1 MQKQGK
7 DNPDL
12 WMAAMSLL
20 NAANYFS
27 QKAPKE
33 FNLTDDTLIEMI
45 KEMVDLWNPEVGK
58 ISELE
63 QKLSKDRANLI
74 GLGDKGS
81 EEE

>member
-1 MQKQGK
+1 MQEQGK

-20 NAANYFS
+20 NAENYFS

-33 FNLTDDTLIEMI
+33 FKVGVEKPIEMI
-45 KEMVDLWNPEVGK
+45 CEMVDLWNPDVVK

-63 QKLSKDRANLI
+63 QKLSKDRANLR
-74 GLGDKGS
+74 GLGDGG

>member
-1 MQKQGK
+1 MKFYEIKESVEDYMQKQGK

-33 FNLTDDTLIEMI
+33 FKVGDEKLIEMI
-45 KEMVDLWNPEVGK
+45 CEMVDLWNPVDG
-58 ISELE
+58 
-63 QKLSKDRANLI
+63 
-74 GLGDKGS
+74 G